1 MARVR
6 FVKMA
11 QQDFDNLSV
20 KDPNALY
27 FVNGSGDFTHE
38 SLDESGTLYL
48 GDKVIGDTGGG
59 TSPSNAIVNNEVAL
73 YNGSI
78 LVCNGNGREV
88 VQLQPAKDGY
98 FLTLSDGKPIWA
110 MMPKPYVVAY
120 AYNADTSHKAGENAD
135 VFTYRSTGKQ
145 TIHAN
150 IVIMT
155 TTSAQRIPTFTVSL
169 IAPDGAVTTATQISL
184 AQEGQRFYTLPLTA
198 VLQTSGTYTIRVSV
212 SGAGYTV
219 KGRTGD
225 TKYSTMV
232 VMTLP

>member
-1 MARVR
+1 
-6 FVKMA
+6 MA

-27 FVNGSGDFTHE
+27 FVNESGDFTHE

-59 TSPSNAIVNNEVAL
+59 ASPSNAIVNDEVAL

-88 VQLQPAKDGY
+88 MQLQPAKDGY
-98 FLTLSDGKPIWA
+98 FLTLSDGKPVWA

-135 VFTYRSTGKQ
+135 VFTYTSTGKL

-155 TTSAQRIPTFTVSL
+155 STSAQRVPTFMVSL
-169 IAPDGAVTTATQISL
+169 IAPDGVVTTATQMSL
-184 AQEGQRFYTLPLTA
+184 VQAGQMLYTLPMTA
-198 VLQTSGTYTIRVSV
+198 VLHTSGTYTIRVSV
-212 SGAGYTV
+212 SGADYIV
-219 KGRTGD
+219 KGRKGD
-225 TKYSTMV
+225 TKYSTMLA
-232 VMTLP
+232 MTLP

>member
-1 MARVR
+1 M
-6 FVKMA
+6 
-11 QQDFDNLSV
+11 
-20 KDPNALY
+20 
-27 FVNGSGDFTHE
+27 
-38 SLDESGTLYL
+38 
-48 GDKVIGDTGGG
+48 
-59 TSPSNAIVNNEVAL
+59 AL

-98 FLTLSDGKPIWA
+98 FLTLSDGKPAWV
-110 MMPKPYVVAY
+110 MMPTPYAMSY
-120 AYNADTSHKAGENAD
+120 AYDADTTHTAGENAD
-135 VFTYRSTGKQ
+135 VFTYTSTGKQ

-155 TTSAQRIPTFTVSL
+155 STSAQRVPKFMVSL
-169 IAPDGAVTTATQISL
+169 ISPDGVVAGGTQMNL

-198 VLQTSGTYTIRVSV
+198 VLLTSGTYTIRVSV
-212 SGAGYTV
+212 SGAGYIV

>member
-1 MARVR
+1 
-6 FVKMA
+6 MA

-27 FVNGSGDFTHE
+27 FVNESGDFTPE

-98 FLTLSDGKPIWA
+98 FLTLSDGKPAWI
-110 MMPKPYVVAY
+110 MMPIPYGVAY
-120 AYNADTSHKAGENAD
+120 AYNADTSHTAGENTD
-135 VFTYRSTGKQ
+135 VFTYTSTGKQ

-155 TTSAQRIPTFTVSL
+155 LTSAQRLPTFMLSL
-169 IAPDGAVTTATQISL
+169 IAPDGVVTTATQMSL
-184 AQEGQRFYTLPLTA
+184 AQAGQMLYTLPLTA

-212 SGAGYTV
+212 SGADYIV

-225 TKYSTMV
+225 TKYSAMV